1 MNNSEHEDRKL
12 AAMISWIT
20 AAIATLVAVS
30 LPVGFFWLSY
40 QAQKNEIAMEA
51 KLHAAFVTQVIAGS
65 PATWRQEVGALIE
78 TDLTPTPLPEVR
90 SVNDT
95 QGRVLAHSAGELE
108 APVLDGSA
116 GLFDANGQLAG
127 EVKVVRSLAPI
138 LKKTILVAMLAT
150 TLGLAIFVTLRVL
163 PLRALRRALGALHQ
177 EKQTLRE
184 SEERLRIV
192 IDKAVDGIVTLDPQG
207 VVESFNPAA
216 ERIFGY
222 AAAEIVGA
230 NVGTLILPH
239 NAEGEAQAAQILT
252 IGQAEVSG
260 KRRDGTAFPVEL
272 AVSEAHH
279 AGEKRYIAILRDI
292 TERKNAE
299 EKLSYLAN
307 YDNLTGLP
315 NRSLFR
321 DRLSHAMAK
330 ADRSRRPIALMF
342 LDLDRFKAIN
352 DTLGH
357 EAGDRLLQHVAK
369 LLQSTLRKCDTVSR
383 PGSDVE
389 DDGGALCVT
398 VSRLG
403 GDEFTLILE
412 DIASADDAAIVAQ
425 KILNAFAAHP
435 CRAGNEEIYA
445 STSIGIALYPVDN
458 TDLDGLIKQADSA
471 MYRSKE
477 AGRNAYRFFLDDPGH
492 EQAQRSNVG

>member
-1 MNNSEHEDRKL
+1 MNNPEQEDRKL
-12 AAMISWIT
+12 ARIISWIT
-20 AAIATLVAVS
+20 AAIALLVAVS
-30 LPVGFFWLSY
+30 LPLGYFWLSWE
-40 QAQKNEIAMEA
+40 AQKNEMAMEA

-65 PATWRQEVGALIE
+65 PATWRDEVGVLIE
-78 TDLTPTPLPEVR
+78 TELTHHTLPEVR
-90 SVNDT
+90 SVADA
-95 QGRVLAHSAGELE
+95 QGRVLARSPGKLD
-108 APVLDGSA
+108 APVLDASA
-116 GLFDANGQLAG
+116 ELFDANGSLAG
-127 EVKVVRSLAPI
+127 QMQVARSLAPI
-138 LKKTILVAMLAT
+138 LRETLLVALLAA
-150 TLGLAIFVTLRVL
+150 TLGMAIFVTLRVL
-163 PLRALRRALGALHQ
+163 PLRALNRALGALHQ

-184 SEERLRIV
+184 NEERLRIV
-192 IDKAVDGIVTLDPQG
+192 IDKAVDGIVTLDPHG

-230 NVGTLILPH
+230 NVGTLISPQ
-239 NAEGEAQAAQILT
+239 NADGEAQTAQILT
-252 IGQAEVSG
+252 VGQMEVSG

-292 TERKNAE
+292 TERKGAE
-299 EKLSYLAN
+299 ERLTHLAN

-321 DRLSHAMAK
+321 DRLSHAMDK
-330 ADRSRRPIALMF
+330 ADRSRRLMALMF

-383 PGSDVE
+383 PGSDAT
-389 DDGGALCVT
+389 DGSGAFCAT
-398 VSRLG
+398 ISRLG

-412 DIASADDAAIVAQ
+412 DIPSAGDAAIVAQ
-425 KILNAFAAHP
+425 KILAAFAAHP
-435 CRAGNEEIYA
+435 CRAGAEEIYA
-445 STSIGIALYPVDN
+445 STSIGIALYPADN
-458 TDLDGLIKQADSA
+458 TDLDELIKQADSA

-477 AGRNAYRFFLDDPGH
+477 AGRNAYRFFLDDPEQG
-492 EQAQRSNVG
+492 QAQRSSAG

>member
-1 MNNSEHEDRKL
+1 MRNPEHEDRKL

-40 QAQKNEIAMEA
+40 QAQKNEVAMEA

-90 SVNDT
+90 SVSDAE
-95 QGRVLAHSAGELE
+95 GRVLAHSAGELE

-116 GLFDANGQLAG
+116 ALFDANGQLAG
-127 EVKVVRSLAPI
+127 AVKVARSLTPI
-138 LKKTILVAMLAT
+138 LKKTMLVALLAT
-150 TLGLAIFVTLRVL
+150 TLGIAIFVTLRVL

-184 SEERLRIV
+184 NEERLRIV
-192 IDKAVDGIVTLDPQG
+192 IDKAVDGIITLDPQG

-222 AAAEIVGA
+222 RAEEILGH
-230 NVGTLILPH
+230 NVATLIWPQ
-239 NAEGEAQAAQILT
+239 NAEGATDSAQM
-252 IGQAEVSG
+252 
-260 KRRDGTAFPVEL
+260 L
-272 AVSEAHH
+272 AVGQTEITARRKDGSSFPAEFALGEAHH
-279 AGEKRYIAILRDI
+279 NGERRFIGILRDI
-292 TERKNAE
+292 TDRKSAE

-321 DRLSHAMAK
+321 DRLSHAMTK
-330 ADRSRRPIALMF
+330 ADRSRRLIALMF
-342 LDLDRFKAIN
+342 LDLDRFKSIN

-369 LLQSTLRKCDTVSR
+369 LLQNTLRKCDTVSR
-383 PGSDVE
+383 VGSDAE
-389 DDGGALCVT
+389 DGSGAFCAT
-398 VSRLG
+398 ISRLG

-412 DIASADDAAIVAQ
+412 DIASAGDAAIIAQ
-425 KILNAFAAHP
+425 KILAAFAAHP

-458 TDLDGLIKQADSA
+458 TDLDGLIKQADTA

-477 AGRNAYRFFLDDPGH
+477 AGRNAYRFFLDDLEHGQTQH
-492 EQAQRSNVG
+492 SIVG

>member
-1 MNNSEHEDRKL
+1 MNNPEQEDRKL
-12 AAMISWIT
+12 ARIISWIT
-20 AAIATLVAVS
+20 ATIALLVAVS
-30 LPVGFFWLSY
+30 LPLGYFWLSWE
-40 QAQKNEIAMEA
+40 AQKNEMAMEA

-65 PATWRQEVGALIE
+65 PATWREEVGTLIE
-78 TDLTPTPLPEVR
+78 MELTHHTLPEVR
-90 SVNDT
+90 SVADA
-95 QGRVLAHSAGELE
+95 QGRVLARSPGSLD
-108 APVLDGSA
+108 APVLDASA
-116 GLFDANGQLAG
+116 ELFDANGNLAG
-127 EVKVVRSLAPI
+127 HMQIARSLAPI
-138 LKKTILVAMLAT
+138 LRETLLVALLAA
-150 TLGLAIFVTLRVL
+150 TLGMAIFVTLRVL
-163 PLRALRRALGALHQ
+163 PLRALNRALGALHQ

-184 SEERLRIV
+184 NEERLRIV
-192 IDKAVDGIVTLDPQG
+192 IDKAVDGIVTLDPHG

-230 NVGTLILPH
+230 NVSTLISPQS
-239 NAEGEAQAAQILT
+239 AGGEAQTAQILT
-252 IGQAEVSG
+252 VGQMEVSG

-272 AVSEAHH
+272 AIGEARH

-292 TERKNAE
+292 TERKGAE
-299 EKLSYLAN
+299 EKLTYLAN

-330 ADRSRRPIALMF
+330 ADRSRRLIALMF

-369 LLQSTLRKCDTVSR
+369 LLQSTLRKCDTISR
-383 PGSDVE
+383 PGRDAR
-389 DDGGALCVT
+389 DAFCAT
-398 VSRLG
+398 ISRLG

-412 DIASADDAAIVAQ
+412 DIASADDAAVVAQ
-425 KILNAFAAHP
+425 KVLAAFAAHP
-435 CRAGNEEIYA
+435 LHAGTQEIYA
-445 STSIGIALYPVDN
+445 STSIGIALYPADN
-458 TDLDGLIKQADSA
+458 IDIDGLIKQADSA

-477 AGRNAYRFFLDDPGH
+477 AGRNAYRFFGDDLERGQPQLSRAG
-492 EQAQRSNVG
+492 

>member
-1 MNNSEHEDRKL
+1 MSHSEHADRKL

-40 QAQKNEIAMEA
+40 QAQKNEVAMEA
-51 KLHAAFVTQVIAGS
+51 RLHGAFVTQVIAGS

-78 TDLTPTPLPEVR
+78 TDLTPTTLPEVR
-90 SVNDT
+90 KVTDA
-95 QGRVLAHSAGELE
+95 QGSVLARSAGELE
-108 APVLDGSA
+108 APLLEGNSP
-116 GLFDANGQLAG
+116 LLDANGQLAG

-138 LKKTILVAMLAT
+138 LQKTILVAMLAA
-150 TLGLAIFVTLRVL
+150 TLGIAIFVTLRVL
-163 PLRALRRALGALHQ
+163 PLRALSRALGALHQ

-192 IDKAVDGIVTLDPQG
+192 IDKAVDGIITFDPQG
-207 VVESFNPAA
+207 AVESFNPAA

-222 AAAEIVGA
+222 RAEEILGQ
-230 NVGTLILPH
+230 NVDTLIWPQ
-239 NAEGEAQAAQILT
+239 NAEDTTETGQLLAV
-252 IGQAEVSG
+252 GQAEITA
-260 KRRDGTAFPVEL
+260 RRKDGTSFPAEFAL
-272 AVSEAHH
+272 GEAHH
-279 AGEKRYIAILRDI
+279 NGERRFIGILRDI
-292 TERKNAE
+292 TERKDAE
-299 EKLSYLAN
+299 AKLTFLAN

-330 ADRSRRPIALMF
+330 ADRSRRLIALMF

-357 EAGDRLLQHVAK
+357 EAGDGMLQHVAK
-369 LLQSTLRKCDTVSR
+369 LLQSTLRKCDTISR
-383 PGSDVE
+383 PGRDA
-389 DDGGALCVT
+389 GGAFCAT
-398 VSRLG
+398 ISRLG

-412 DIASADDAAIVAQ
+412 DIPGADDAVIVAQ
-425 KILNAFAAHP
+425 KILTAFSTQP
-435 CRAGNEEIYA
+435 FFAGDQEIYP

-458 TDLDGLIKQADSA
+458 TDMDGLIKQADDA
-471 MYRSKE
+471 MYLAKE
-477 AGRNAYRFFLDDPGH
+477 AGRGSYHIYGDAPG
-492 EQAQRSNVG
+492 QLRRTSAG